1 MTEQPKVLI
10 VISGLGAGG
19 AERVASTMANYW
31 AGEGRGVGLMTLASL
46 QADHYKLDSAVTR
59 LSLDIIWPSRNSWH
73 GMRSNLRRMRMIR
86 RAIISFDPDLVV
98 SFIEGTNV
106 LVIGALL
113 FSKIPVI
120 VSERIDPRF
129 HAVDRVRRIARRIL
143 YPLAESLVVQ
153 TKSVA
158 VWGRRVTSARRVSV
172 ITNPLSSL
180 PEAPPYE
187 NRPRQILA
195 VGRLAEQK
203 GFDLLIRAFSASQ
216 LRKDGWTL
224 TILGEGPQRGALE
237 NLVERSGLSSQVSLP
252 GVEPAPWRRLQRARV
267 FVLSSRYEGFPNA
280 LLEAMA
286 MGCACI
292 STDCPSGPGEIINHG
307 NDGILIAVDDV
318 NGLVAALNDL
328 GGDTGKALQLSECAV
343 RVRERFALER
353 IMADWDALIRRIA
366 GHSGGAP

>member
-31 AGEGRGVGLMTLASL
+31 AGQGRRVGLMTLASL
-46 QADHYKLDSAVTR
+46 QEDHYQLDAAVTR

-73 GMRSNLRRMRMIR
+73 GVKSNLRRVRMSR
-86 RAIISFDPDLVV
+86 RAILGFDPDLVV

-120 VSERIDPRF
+120 VSERTDPR
-129 HAVDRVRRIARRIL
+129 HHPVDRVRRIARRFL
-143 YPLAESLVVQ
+143 YPLAESVVVQ
-153 TKSVA
+153 TNSVA

-172 ITNPLSSL
+172 LANPLSNL
-180 PEAPPYE
+180 PKAPPYE
-187 NRPRQILA
+187 DRPRQILA
-195 VGRLAEQK
+195 VGRLTESK
-203 GFDLLIRAFSASQ
+203 GFGLLIRAFAASQ

-224 TILGEGPQRGALE
+224 TILGEGPQRSALE
-237 NLVERSGLSSQVSLP
+237 NLVEGYGLSAQVSLP

-292 STDCPSGPGEIINHG
+292 STDCPSGPGEIIHHG
-307 NDGILIAVDDV
+307 DDGILIAVDDV